1 MRSRTASGL
10 AARTRRC
17 CLRDTKNRCLVFGL
31 RKNQTATQRPKTK
44 DQRPN
49 MKILVLMKQVA
60 NKDAILRI
68 NKESTWIEEAD
79 LSFEV
84 NESDGY
90 ALEEALR
97 IREKVGGEV
106 VVCSMGPQRAKSVI
120 KDALARGADRA
131 IHVVGDN
138 ISHLSPFAAASVL
151 ADAVRDEQ
159 ADLIMTGLQS
169 DDYGNGQTGVIL
181 AELLGLPHATIVIEI
196 DATGEQL
203 RVKRELE
210 SGWYQWYTMPKPA
223 LLTIQ
228 SGISQ
233 IRYATLRG
241 IMAAKKKEIKE
252 VTAAADIASQPS
264 HQQIE
269 KIYLPQK
276 TKQTQLLGGGDAKKG
291 AVELAEKLRSEAR
304 VI

>member
-1 MRSRTASGL
+1 M
-10 AARTRRC
+10 
-17 CLRDTKNRCLVFGL
+17 
-31 RKNQTATQRPKTK
+31 KT
-44 DQRPN
+44 
-49 MKILVLMKQVA
+49 IVLMKQVA

-68 NKESTWIEEAD
+68 NKDATWIEEGD
-79 LSFEV
+79 LSYEV

-97 IREKVGGEV
+97 LKEKLGGEV
-106 VVCSMGPQRAKSVI
+106 VVCSMGPQRVKSVI

-131 IHVVGDN
+131 IHVTGDDLQ
-138 ISHLSPFAAASVL
+138 HLSPYAAAAVL

-159 ADLIMTGLQS
+159 ADLILTGLQS
-169 DDYGNGQTGVIL
+169 DDYGYAQTGVIL
-181 AELLGLPHATIVIEI
+181 AELLGLPHATIVIEV
-196 DATGEQL
+196 DATAERL

-210 SGWYQWYTMPKPA
+210 SGWYQWYEMPRPA

-233 IRYATLRG
+233 IRYATLKG

-252 VTAAADIASQPS
+252 VTPATAAAARPS
-264 HQQIE
+264 HQRIE
-269 KIYLPQK
+269 KIYFPQK
-276 TKQTQLLGGGDAKKG
+276 TKQTQFLGGGDAKKG
-291 AVELAEKLRSEAR
+291 AAELAEKLRTEAR

>member
-1 MRSRTASGL
+1 
-10 AARTRRC
+10 
-17 CLRDTKNRCLVFGL
+17 
-31 RKNQTATQRPKTK
+31 
-44 DQRPN
+44 
-49 MKILVLMKQVA
+49 MKIIVLMKQVA

-68 NKESTWIEEAD
+68 NKEATWVEEGD

-84 NESDGY
+84 SESDGY

-97 IREKVGGEV
+97 VKEKLGGEV
-106 VVCSMGPQRAKSVI
+106 IVCSMGPQRAKSVI

-138 ISHLSPFAAASVL
+138 LAHLSPFTSASVL
-151 ADAVRDEQ
+151 AGAIREEQ

-169 DDYGNGQTGVIL
+169 DDYGYAQTGVIM
-181 AELLGLPHATIVIEI
+181 AELLGMPHATIVIEV
-196 DATGEQL
+196 DASGEKL

-210 SGWYQWYTMPKPA
+210 SGWYQWYSMPTPA

-233 IRYATLRG
+233 IRYATLKG

-252 VTAAADIASQPS
+252 IEPPADVVSGKPDQSIQR
-264 HQQIE
+264 
-269 KIYLPQK
+269 IYFPQK
-276 TKQTQLLGGGDAKKG
+276 TKQTQFLGDGDAKAG
-291 AVELAEKLRSEAR
+291 AAALAEKLHTEAR

>member
-1 MRSRTASGL
+1 
-10 AARTRRC
+10 
-17 CLRDTKNRCLVFGL
+17 
-31 RKNQTATQRPKTK
+31 
-44 DQRPN
+44 
-49 MKILVLMKQVA
+49 MKIIVLMKQVA
-60 NKDAILRI
+60 SKDAILRI
-68 NKESTWIEEAD
+68 NKDATWIEEGD

-97 IREKVGGEV
+97 VREKLGGEV

-138 ISHLSPFAAASVL
+138 LTHLSPYAAASVL
-151 ADAVRDEQ
+151 AAAIRDEQ
-159 ADLIMTGLQS
+159 PNLIMTGLQS
-169 DDYGNGQTGVIL
+169 DDYGYAQTGVIV
-181 AELLGLPHATIVIEI
+181 AELLGMPHATIVIEL
-196 DATGEQL
+196 DASGDQL

-210 SGWYQWYTMPKPA
+210 SGWYQWYSMPTPA

-233 IRYATLRG
+233 IRYATLKG

-252 VTAAADIASQPS
+252 VTAAAEIVDRPS
-264 HQQIE
+264 HQQLN
-269 KIYLPQK
+269 KVYLPQK
-276 TKQTQLLGGGDAKKG
+276 TKQTQLLGNGDAKAG
-291 AVELAEKLRSEAR
+291 AVALAEKLHVEAR
-304 VI
+304 VF